1 MFHELF
7 LPAASFVVAL
17 FAASAAS
24 AESESIKALKG
35 EWILPDSAD
44 VLLIEEGGRWLHPK
58 HGRAQM
64 REANDDADLRIYYT
78 SFRLNV

>member
-44 VLLIEEGGRWLHPK
+44 VLLIEEAGRWLHPK
-58 HGRAQM
+58 HGRAALQM
-64 REANDDADLRIYYT
+64 SLQDAGE
-78 SFRLNV
+78 S